1 MTQQSNSAKRAR
13 HATESAAATP
23 LLAASYRTLFNA
35 IGDAVFVYRIDE
47 AGQPGGFVEV
57 NEVACRW
64 LGYTR
69 DELLSFTPYDIL
81 GPQGLTATRHPRLLI
96 DKAVLF
102 QTTLLTRD
110 GTEIPVESNA
120 HLFELQG
127 ESAVLSIVRDMRE
140 RKREQRALRTAE
152 KKYRAI
158 FENAAEGIYQST
170 PDGRLI
176 DANPALARL
185 LGYTSAQ
192 ELLASDINNVLRF
205 YVEPQC
211 RTEIARLLEKQGFYT
226 DVEYEIRRP
235 DGSHIWVSDSAR
247 AIRGKDGTIL
257 YYEGTVQDVTK
268 RRFAEDALAQSEE
281 KYRTLI
287 DTSQD
292 GVFIAQHRSLRYV
305 NQSLARMIGYEP
317 DAMHGIE
324 VLSFIAPEDR
334 AAAQAI
340 YDTFRDSAAGPSRMD
355 INLLHQDG
363 KTRIAVS
370 VHFGNILY
378 RGEQAITGTVRDVT
392 EQKRAERQL
401 LHNAFHDALTGLPNR
416 SFFMTRLTDAINRA
430 KRMENP
436 KFAVLFLDLDRF
448 KLINDSLGHAFGDLL
463 LQQISQRLQEC
474 LRPGDLLSR
483 HGGDEFTI
491 IVENVNQKIDALN
504 VAERIHEN
512 FTRPFVVGENEVFM
526 STSIGVV
533 FNNPDYATPDA
544 MLRDADTAM
553 YRAKADGKAGYAV
566 FDDDM
571 HAIAKRH
578 LRLETDLRHAL
589 DRNELTLYFQPVMD
603 LDQVALAGFEALLR
617 WDHPEFGMLNPSEFL
632 NIAEESGL
640 IMPLGEWV
648 LRTACLQ
655 LAEWHKLY
663 PAAQRV
669 GISVNLAHRQFTHGD
684 LAATV
689 AHVLESSGLQPDL
702 LRLEIT
708 ERVFMEDPTRAR
720 ELLCDLKALHVALQ
734 LDDFGTGFSALSSLR
749 NYPLDTLKIDRSFVH
764 DIEHDADDLA
774 IVRTIAA
781 LASDLHMTIVAE
793 GVETARQCTILREIG
808 CQYAQGFYFAKPLPA
823 REAATLLAAIQ

>member
-1 MTQQSNSAKRAR
+1 MTQQSNQAKRVRRALK
-13 HATESAAATP
+13 SAAASP
-23 LLAASYRTLFNA
+23 LLTASYQTLFNA
-35 IGDAVFVYRIDE
+35 IGDAVFVYRVDQSGQ
-47 AGQPGGFVEV
+47 AGCFIEV

-64 LGYTR
+64 LGYSR
-69 DELLSFTPYDIL
+69 GELLQFTPYDIL
-81 GPQGLTATRHPRLLI
+81 GPRGLTATRHPRLHT
-96 DKAVLF
+96 DKSVLF
-102 QTTLLTRD
+102 QTSLLTRD

-127 ESAVLSIVRDMRE
+127 ESAILSIVRDMRE
-140 RKREQRALRTAE
+140 RKRQQRALREAE

-158 FENAAEGIYQST
+158 FDNAAEGIYQST

-185 LGYTSAQ
+185 LGYASAQ
-192 ELLASDINNVLRF
+192 QLLAADINNVLRF

-211 RTEIARLLEKQGFYT
+211 RTEIAQLLEEQSCYT
-226 DVEYEIRRP
+226 DMEYEIRRP
-235 DGSHIWVSDSAR
+235 DGSRIWVSDTAR
-247 AIRGKDGTIL
+247 AIRGKNGVIQ
-257 YYEGTVQDVTK
+257 YYEGTIQDVTQ
-268 RRFAEDALAQSEE
+268 RRLAEAALAQSEE

-292 GVFIAQHRSLRYV
+292 GVFIGQHRKLHYV
-305 NQSLARMIGYEP
+305 NQALARITGYEP
-317 DAMHGIE
+317 DTMLGVEA
-324 VLSFIAPEDR
+324 VAFIAPEDR

-340 YDTFRDSAAGPSRMD
+340 YNTFRESGSGPSRMD
-355 INLLHQDG
+355 INLLHRDG

-378 RGEQAITGTVRDVT
+378 RGEPAITGTVRDIT

-401 LHNAFHDALTGLPNR
+401 LHNAYHDALTDLPNR
-416 SFFMTRLTDAINRA
+416 SFFMTRLADAINRA
-430 KRMENP
+430 RRMENP

-448 KLINDSLGHAFGDLL
+448 KLINDSLGHAFGDDLL
-463 LQQISQRLQEC
+463 RQISKRLQEC

-491 IVENVNQKIDALN
+491 IVENVIQPTDALS
-504 VAERIHEN
+504 VADRIHES
-512 FTRPFVVGENEVFM
+512 FARPFAIADNEVFM
-526 STSIGVV
+526 STSIGIV

-571 HAIAKRH
+571 HAIAKRQ
-578 LRLETDLRHAL
+578 LRLETDLRRAL
-589 DRNELTLYFQPVMD
+589 DRNELMLYFQPVMD
-603 LDQVALAGFEALLR
+603 LDQVKLAGFEALLR
-617 WDHPEFGMLNPSEFL
+617 WEHPEFGLLNPSEFL
-632 NIAEESGL
+632 GIAEESGL
-640 IMPLGEWV
+640 IVPLGEWV

-655 LAEWHKLY
+655 LAEWHARY
-663 PAAQRV
+663 PAARRV

-684 LAATV
+684 LIGTV
-689 AHVLESSGLQPDL
+689 AHMLELSGLQPDL

-708 ERVFMEDPTRAR
+708 ERVFMEDPARAG
-720 ELLCDLKALHVALQ
+720 ELLRELKALGVALQ

-774 IVRTIAA
+774 IVRSIAA

-793 GVETARQCTILREIG
+793 GVETARHCTMLREIG
-808 CQYAQGFYFAKPLPA
+808 CQFAQGFYFAQPLPA
-823 REAATLLAAIQ
+823 REAATFLAAIP